1 MRCRC
6 LPIWLACWLYCSMGL
21 ARAGATEVWGFQS
34 DIQPLL
40 RQYCFDCHGDG
51 AEEGGMRLDVARR
64 G

>member
-1 MRCRC
+1 
-6 LPIWLACWLYCSMGL
+6 MGL